1 MTARNDLG
9 SLEEWT
15 GTKRSLPHIPGHVG
29 VTDEAIA
36 SLLGHRELSKTRRQK
51 IPQIPA
57 NFFSF
62 RSRIVQRHH
71 ALIYLDK
78 RSRG

>member
-15 GTKRSLPHIPGHVG
+15 HTKRGLPHIPGHVG
-29 VTDEAIA
+29 VTDEAITP
-36 SLLGHRELSKTRRQK
+36 LLGHPERSKTEDPSNSFK
-51 IPQIPA
+51 
-57 NFFSF
+57 FLSF
-62 RSRIVQRHH
+62 RSLIVQRHH

-78 RSRG
+78 HNIG